1 MEETTSPEAGIPA
14 DKELIRMQQD
24 FFLSRLLQQ
33 HGVNFNDSICMAKDS
48 NVIAQFLENAAK
60 MQDFEQL
67 DIDDEFVNI
76 VDPELPVLPVMSKVQ
91 SVQS

>member
-1 MEETTSPEAGIPA
+1 
-14 DKELIRMQQD
+14 
-24 FFLSRLLQQ
+24 
-33 HGVNFNDSICMAKDS
+33 MAKDS

-67 DIDDEFVNI
+67 DIDDEFVNS